1 MLMHGE
7 RERRKKREKVE
18 GGGGWNRIRVEVSR
32 GWRGS
37 NNTTIAVIGAL
48 IKPSYISNQP

>member
-7 RERRKKREKVE
+7 RERRKRREKVE
-18 GGGGWNRIRVEVSR
+18 DGGGGRIRVGVSR

-37 NNTTIAVIGAL
+37 SNTTIAVIGAL